1 MLCCFLYFFANREE
15 KLGREYLALGI
26 KSWGL
31 PPEKNGRHNAALPFL
46 LQLPAFRR
54 DLSGKRG
61 KGRYTSCR
69 TCLQKLGHAT
79 VNHSVQFSERF
90 LCSLVSQLGR
100 NTERSGI
107 SPSGPR
113 KSRLLETGFQIRPR
127 WNALS
132 PVSTVSS
139 AVGTMSVPEGNPV
152 KQKELMSFWEL
163 LDLS

>member
-1 MLCCFLYFFANREE
+1 MLHCHSFSSSLLLEEIFREREE
-15 KLGREYLALGI
+15 KVDTQV
-26 KSWGL
+26 SS
-31 PPEKNGRHNAALPFL
+31 F
-46 LQLPAFRR
+46 
-54 DLSGKRG
+54 
-61 KGRYTSCR
+61 R
-69 TCLQKLGHAT
+69 TCFQKLGHAT

-107 SPSGPR
+107 SPSSGPR
-113 KSRLLETGFQIRPR
+113 KSRLLGTGFQIRPR
-127 WNALS
+127 WNALG

-152 KQKELMSFWEL
+152 QQKELMSFWEL

>member
-1 MLCCFLYFFANREE
+1 MEGTMLHY
-15 KLGREYLALGI
+15 
-26 KSWGL
+26 
-31 PPEKNGRHNAALPFL
+31 PFL
-46 LQLPAFRR
+46 LQLSTFRR

-61 KGRYTSCR
+61 KAAGRAFKSSGNT
-69 TCLQKLGHAT
+69 T

-100 NTERSGI
+100 KTEHSGI

-113 KSRLLETGFQIRPR
+113 KPRLLGTGFQIRPR
-127 WNALS
+127 WNALG

-139 AVGTMSVPEGNPV
+139 AVGTMSTPEGNPLQ
-152 KQKELMSFWEL
+152 QKELMSFWES

>member
-1 MLCCFLYFFANREE
+1 MLSCFLYFPTNREG
-15 KLGREYLALGI
+15 KLGKEYLVIGI
-26 KSWGL
+26 KGWRLS
-31 PPEKNGRHNAALPFL
+31 PEDSRRHSAVLPFL
-46 LQLPAFRR
+46 LQLSAFRR

-69 TCLQKLGHAT
+69 TCFQKFGHAT

-100 NTERSGI
+100 NIKRSGV

-113 KSRLLETGFQIRPR
+113 KSRLLGTGVQIRPR

-139 AVGTMSVPEGNPV
+139 AGGTMSTPEGNPL
-152 KQKELMSFWEL
+152 KQKELMSFWES